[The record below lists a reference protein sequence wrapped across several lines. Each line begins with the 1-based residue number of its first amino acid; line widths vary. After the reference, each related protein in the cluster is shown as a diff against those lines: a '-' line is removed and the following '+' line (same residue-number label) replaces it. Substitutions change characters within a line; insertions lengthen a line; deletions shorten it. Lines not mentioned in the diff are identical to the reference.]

1 LSVWSGDL
9 GLDSGIPQSVYRID
23 TTDMT
28 QIGLKGLKPGESFAY
43 EGGSITFEGYVQWVN
58 LNFVADPGKHLAL
71 LGGIVAILGLLASLF
86 TRRRRIWIRVGDQV
100 EVAGLAKN
108 AAPGLEVEMQG
119 FVKMLKGEKEMS
131 RSWAFAS
138 NYLVYSA
145 MAVYAISFLAH
156 LIETAWAVKVP
167 ADKNSTLDYKRTEKV
182 ARIATALMILG
193 FLLLLAGVIARGIS
207 AGRVPWGNMYEFSI
221 TGALA
226 FSGAYLLAL
235 RKYDLRWLG
244 LLVSVSVLL
253 TIGTAITVLYVPSAP
268 LVPALKSEWLVIH
281 VSTAIISGGVFLL
294 SNVIASAYLYLDRM
308 EKKGERTPWA
318 KRLPDLETLD
328 LLSYRLVAFVFPLWT
343 FSVIAGAIWAE
354 SAWGRYWGWDPKET
368 WAFITWVAYAAY
380 LHARVTIGW
389 RGRRA
394 AWLCLF
400 AGSTFLF
407 NYVYVNIWGT
417 GKHTYSGL

>member
-1 LSVWSGDL
+1 
-9 GLDSGIPQSVYRID
+9 
-23 TTDMT
+23 
-28 QIGLKGLKPGESFAY
+28 
-43 EGGSITFEGYVQWVN
+43 
-58 LNFVADPGKHLAL
+58 
-71 LGGIVAILGLLASLF
+71 
-86 TRRRRIWIRVGDQV
+86 
-100 EVAGLAKN
+100 
-108 AAPGLEVEMQG
+108 
-119 FVKMLKGEKEMS
+119 MS
-131 RSWAFAS
+131 RSWAYAS

-145 MAVYAISFLAH
+145 MAVYAISFIAH
-156 LIETAWAVKVP
+156 AIETAWAVKVP
-167 ADKNSTLDYKRTEKV
+167 TDKKTTLDYKRTEKV
-182 ARIATALMILG
+182 ARIATAMMILG
-193 FLLLLAGVIARGIS
+193 FFLLFAGVIARGVS

-281 VSTAIISGGVFLL
+281 VSAAIISGGVFLL
-294 SNVIASAYLYLDRM
+294 SNVIAAAYLYLDRV
-308 EKKGERTPWA
+308 EEKGERPQWA

-328 LLSYRLVAFVFPLWT
+328 QLSYRLVAFVFPLWT

-407 NYVYVNIWGT
+407 NYIYVNIWGT

>member
-1 LSVWSGDL
+1 
-9 GLDSGIPQSVYRID
+9 
-23 TTDMT
+23 
-28 QIGLKGLKPGESFAY
+28 
-43 EGGSITFEGYVQWVN
+43 
-58 LNFVADPGKHLAL
+58 
-71 LGGIVAILGLLASLF
+71 
-86 TRRRRIWIRVGDQV
+86 
-100 EVAGLAKN
+100 
-108 AAPGLEVEMQG
+108 
-119 FVKMLKGEKEMS
+119 MS

-145 MAVYAISFLAH
+145 MAVYAFSFLAH
-156 LIETAWAVKVP
+156 LVETAWAVKVP
-167 ADKNSTLDYKRTEKV
+167 TNRDAVLDYKRTEKV

-193 FLLLLAGVIARGIS
+193 FVLLFAGVIARGIS

-221 TGALA
+221 TGALT
-226 FSGAYLLAL
+226 FSGAYLVAL

-244 LLVSVSVLL
+244 LLISFSVLL
-253 TIGTAITVLYVPSAP
+253 TLGTAITVLYVPSAP

-308 EKKGERTPWA
+308 EKKGERAPWA

-343 FSVIAGAIWAE
+343 FSVISGAIWAE

-407 NYVYVNIWGT
+407 NYVYINIWGT